1 MQNVKEEITAAV
13 GRMIDLI
20 DTAVEEAEEELREA
34 RTPALFDLKA
44 ACAYRGG
51 ESYDVVRKANYKRPL
66 CGYYTHWEDTP
77 QRRKPLWT
85 RWQVERWAVITK
97 PQRAEYAADL
107 LYGDVAEISAGVLH
121 MLITDIDAGVLPEYL
136 RDVVDEYVEEVK
148 GRAV

>member
-1 MQNVKEEITAAV
+1 MQNVKEEIAAAV
-13 GRMIDLI
+13 TRMIDLI
-20 DTAVEEAEEELREA
+20 DSAVEEAEEMLREA
-34 RTPALFDLKA
+34 HTPSLFDLRA

-77 QRRKPLWT
+77 QRRKPMWT
-85 RWQVERWAVITK
+85 SEQVERWATVTK
-97 PQRAEYAADL
+97 PQRAAYAEEL
-107 LYGDVAEISAGVLH
+107 LYGDEAEISAGVLH

-136 RDVVDEYVEEVK
+136 RDVVDEYVETVK